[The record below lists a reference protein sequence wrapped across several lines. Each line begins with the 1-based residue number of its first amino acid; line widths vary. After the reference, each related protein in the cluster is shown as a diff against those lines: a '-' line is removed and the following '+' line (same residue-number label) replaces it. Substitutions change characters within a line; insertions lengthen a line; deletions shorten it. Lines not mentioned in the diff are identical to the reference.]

1 MKEDSIDLED
11 STLDGIKGDNIDD
24 ELEELEDI
32 LTELDAY
39 EKKKLDEGKREQAV
53 LPGGVRKNS
62 ALQQALQQVK
72 DAHTRHACMHACEIQ
87 PSDAGSMHVSRSL
100 AIAHHCQGRKHTASL
115 PHDKR
120 VCWVWVACDCR

>member
-1 MKEDSIDLED
+1 MEDDNLDLED
-11 STLDGIKGDNIDD
+11 STLDGIKGDDIDD

-53 LPGGVRKNS
+53 LPGGAKKNS

-72 DAHTRHACMHACEIQ
+72 DGCPHPRCMHINSS
-87 PSDAGSMHVSRSL
+87 PLML
-100 AIAHHCQGRKHTASL
+100 GRCLFRDVLRLRAPMAMVDTHTHTHTHYF
-115 PHDKR
+115 P
-120 VCWVWVACDCR
+120 

>member
-1 MKEDSIDLED
+1 MPGIEDDSIDLED

-53 LPGGVRKNS
+53 LPGGAKKNS

-72 DAHTRHACMHACEIQ
+72 DDHTRDACMR
-87 PSDAGSMHVSRSL
+87 DL
-100 AIAHHCQGRKHTASL
+100 AI
-115 PHDKR
+115 
-120 VCWVWVACDCR
+120 